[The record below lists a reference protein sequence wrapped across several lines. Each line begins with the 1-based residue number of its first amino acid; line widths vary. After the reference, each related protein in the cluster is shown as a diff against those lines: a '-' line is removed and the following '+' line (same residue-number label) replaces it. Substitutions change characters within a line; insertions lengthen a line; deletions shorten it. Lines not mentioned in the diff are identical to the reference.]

1 MSVMLYDFSRK
12 NDHPGTGRRDSQRV
26 HDLTKDSN
34 RAMILLMSQPDDET
48 IGQRLRRVR
57 RERGLSQTEL
67 SSDGVSTSYV
77 SYLERDRR
85 VASHKALRV
94 LGNKLGVSA
103 EYLETGET
111 TSGRDTTLLDAE
123 LELRLGSVKAALP
136 RFEEALERAQSLGDT
151 QTATRAVSGLIL
163 TAAALGDHAG
173 AVERFEGTPTVS
185 RPGAAVRPA
194 LYATVARS
202 LAALGR
208 TPEAISLLQASLEE
222 ITASDIVDD
231 ALYVRFA
238 VDLSY
243 AHSDCGDLSAAHQI
257 LADAI
262 QRAGGLS
269 DPYARIRLYWSLG
282 RLSDIDGEPEVA
294 ATYFKRAMTLLE
306 GTEDHF
312 YLASAHE
319 ALACALLDQSDPDAA
334 LQHLDTAEELYR
346 RTGAPAHITSLTVE
360 RARHAVDVG
369 ELERAKNLA
378 LGALDE
384 LDAGT
389 VDPDDTGTCWR
400 TLARVYAEL
409 GETDLADHCFTRS
422 IESLE
427 AGAPVKP
434 LADTLHAYAEFLNT
448 QGKYAEAYETL
459 KQANGLTRSE
469 SGERAAVRSPQND

>member
-1 MSVMLYDFSRK
+1 MSVLLCDFGRVDDRPSI
-12 NDHPGTGRRDSQRV
+12 GRRDSQGA
-26 HDLTKDSN
+26 HDLTKDSD
-34 RAMILLMSQPDDET
+34 RAMILSMPQPDDET

-57 RERGLSQTEL
+57 RERGLSQAEL
-67 SSDGVSTSYV
+67 SGDGVSTSYV

-94 LGNKLGVSA
+94 LGNRLGVSA

-111 TSGRDTTLLDAE
+111 TTGRDTSLLDAE
-123 LELRLGSVKAALP
+123 LELRLGSVEAAVP
-136 RFEEALERAQSLGDT
+136 RFEEALERALALGDT

-163 TAAALGDHAG
+163 SAAALGDHAG
-173 AVERFEGTPTVS
+173 AVERFERAPAAS
-185 RPGAAVRPA
+185 RPGVAIRPA

-208 TPEAISLLQASLEE
+208 TTEAISLLQASLEE

-262 QRAGGLS
+262 QRADGLS
-269 DPYARIRLYWSLG
+269 DPYSRIRLYWSLG
-282 RLSDIDGEPEVA
+282 RLSDIDGSPEVA
-294 ATYFKRAMTLLE
+294 ATYFKRAITLLE

-334 LQHLDTAEELYR
+334 LQHLDVAEELYR
-346 RTGAPAHITSLTVE
+346 RSGAPAHITSLTVE

-378 LGALDE
+378 LSALDE
-384 LDAGT
+384 LDAGA
-389 VDPDDTGTCWR
+389 VDPDDAGTCWR

-427 AGAPVKP
+427 VSAPVKY
-434 LADTLHAYAEFLNT
+434 LADTLHAYADFLNT
-448 QGKYAEAYETL
+448 QGKHSEAYETL
-459 KQANGLTRSE
+459 KRANGLTRGQA
-469 SGERAAVRSPQND
+469 GERSAAPAPQND